1 MIKVLIG
8 YTSLYDDIKIF
19 YIFFERPILVNEF
32 ISSSVFRCL
41 FHKMAVEYRNELFP
55 NVLVRI

>member
-1 MIKVLIG
+1 MVYNG
-8 YTSLYDDIKIF
+8 YKKWFRYFLKG
-19 YIFFERPILVNEF
+19 PILVNEF

-41 FHKMAVEYRNELFP
+41 FHKMAAKYRNELFP